1 MQNDANDVA
10 LLIGGETTC
19 EGGPLLLLGLYDADE
34 MNGGDENEKYG
45 V

>member
-1 MQNDANDVA
+1 MQNDASDIA

-19 EGGPLLLLGLYDADE
+19 ECGQLLLLGLYDADE
-34 MNGGDENEKYG
+34 MSGGDENETYG